1 MTPSVLARITR
12 QFWPVSATGLP
23 GVAVIRP
30 DGIPVTTGAVDAR
43 LPLASVTKPLV
54 AYAVLVAIEEGSLD
68 LDAPMDANAGTS
80 LRHLL
85 AHASGMAPD
94 ERTLIAPPAT
104 RRIYSNA
111 GFEVVGDL
119 LAKATG
125 MTAADYVREAVLVP
139 LAMDA
144 TSLDG
149 SPASGAASSAAD
161 LARFATELL
170 TPTLIAATTL
180 HEATSNQLGPLDGV
194 LPGFG
199 RQIPN
204 DWGLGFELRDAKR
217 PHWTAP
223 AASPRTFGHFGR
235 SGTFLWIDPDA
246 RVGCVYLG
254 DADFGPWA
262 IDAWPAFN
270 AVILE
275 AAAH

>member
-1 MTPSVLARITR
+1 MTPSVLARIAR
-12 QFWPVSATGLP
+12 QSWRESATGLP
-23 GVAVIRP
+23 AVAVLRP

-43 LPLASVTKPLV
+43 LPLASVTKTLV
-54 AYAVLVAIEEGSLD
+54 TYAVLVAVEEGSLD
-68 LDAPMDANAGTS
+68 LDAPLGADAGTS

-94 ERTLIAPPAT
+94 ERTLVAPPST

-119 LAKATG
+119 LAEATG
-125 MTAADYVREAVLVP
+125 MTTADYLREAVLVP

-144 TSLDG
+144 TTLDG
-149 SPASGAASSAAD
+149 SPASGATSSARD
-161 LARFATELL
+161 VARFATELL
-170 TPTLIAATTL
+170 TPTLIAPTTLDDATTV
-180 HEATSNQLGPLDGV
+180 QLPGLDGV

-199 RQIPN
+199 RQSPN

-223 AASPRTFGHFGR
+223 AGSPRTFGHFGR
-235 SGTFLWIDPDA
+235 SGTFVWIDPDA
-246 RVGCVYLG
+246 LVGCVFLG

-262 IDAWPAFN
+262 IDAWPAFSA
-270 AVILE
+270 AVLE
-275 AAAH
+275 AAAR